1 MNKRL
6 DELRNT
12 YERLNINY
20 AVVSAIIERERDGV
34 TEVLIQTRWKPD
46 TDPTYTGLI
55 EIPAGGMDRYENAYD
70 AIAREIFEETGLKA
84 IKFKPDIRTDIFST
98 QDDDCFAFVPFCC
111 QQQLK
116 GGWPRV
122 GFVFRC
128 EVEDKEPVPR
138 QSEVKEI
145 RWITKSELKEI
156 ITKTPEKIFT
166 LQLGV
171 LDYYLK
177 TTDMEKGIKR

>member
-1 MNKRL
+1 MNNRL

-12 YERLNINY
+12 YERLNINF
-20 AVVSAIIERERDGV
+20 AVVSAIIERERGGRI
-34 TEVLIQTRWKPD
+34 EVLIQTRWKPE
-46 TDPTYTGLI
+46 TDPVYSGMI
-55 EIPAGGMDRYENAYD
+55 EIPAGGMNWYENAYD
-70 AIAREIFEETGLKA
+70 AITREVYEETGLKV
-84 IKFKPDIRTDIFST
+84 IRFKPDIRTEIFSN

-111 QQQLK
+111 QQQLR

-128 EVEDKEPVPR
+128 EVEDKEPSPR

-145 RWITKSELKEI
+145 SWVTKSELEEI
-156 ITKTPEKIFT
+156 ITKTPEKVFT

-177 TTDMEKGIKR
+177 TTGIEKG